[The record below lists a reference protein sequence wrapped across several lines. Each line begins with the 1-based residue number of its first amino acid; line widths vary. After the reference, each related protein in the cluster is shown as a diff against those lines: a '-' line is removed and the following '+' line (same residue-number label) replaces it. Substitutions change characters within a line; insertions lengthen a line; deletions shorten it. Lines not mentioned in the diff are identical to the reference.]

1 MPGDVNNLDTVNTY
15 FQPDETYFNNK
26 KLKKI
31 LKRMKEFKSIFTSSD
46 IKMFNY
52 LFKKKNHSNFR
63 IIKLACDDSQK
74 SFFDG
79 PNWK

>member
-52 LFKKKNHSNFR
+52 LFKKK
-63 IIKLACDDSQK
+63 
-74 SFFDG
+74 
-79 PNWK
+79 